1 MVKFEINELTGILR
15 PIPQLKQSAPEVP
28 GMNKKGW
35 KNHLL
40 PIVDM
45 YCGAVFFL

>member
-28 GMNKKGW
+28 GMNKKKDGRT
-35 KNHLL
+35 
-40 PIVDM
+40 I
-45 YCGAVFFL
+45 CFQ